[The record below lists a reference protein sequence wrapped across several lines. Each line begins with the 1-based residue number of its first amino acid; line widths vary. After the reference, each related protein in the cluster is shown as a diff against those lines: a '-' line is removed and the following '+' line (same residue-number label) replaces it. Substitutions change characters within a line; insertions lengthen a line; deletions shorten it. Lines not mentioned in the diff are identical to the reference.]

1 MAAGAGAGFPP
12 GVPAPTACWEFD
24 GEIGA
29 GPAPFPAQKGGG
41 IPPPAACVRIRCG
54 WAARPPPGEGSTAG
68 AGSPGGGGHG
78 RHLRVEV
85 SASEVAPGGCPRLH
99 LLELGE
105 EAFLRLRAE
114 QGIFVEFQAFLGH
127 LVSLL
132 QRCQEGGAGAGA
144 GAPGRPEMP
153 SCPCA
158 GPSLTATFEPAPGE
172 GEGEGTLAVFERGE
186 FKLMCHLALPM
197 RRAAAREVE
206 EVLSGRLS
214 EARGQ
219 CRMLSTRL
227 SRSEM
232 ALEAARTEGRRA
244 LAAARAD
251 GECAAQAL
259 AGEREARRAER
270 DEASRTA
277 EAEAAGLREAARRD
291 LEAVEA
297 RGSRAREEASA
308 ESARLQAVAEALRD
322 ERDASA
328 QREARLRQ
336 EADALRAEID
346 RLRQQA
352 LDAEE
357 AGVRE
362 RDYRQ
367 DAERTMQEAVRRA
380 GCAAAEAEKVGAEAA
395 LCAERLTGAQE
406 RARELEERAG
416 LAAAAEQRE
425 RDARAGAEAA
435 AAAAASRADAAEM
448 QAATWRSKSRL
459 RAAVCTKQ
467 EALLGER
474 EQAVVRLTARAE
486 AAETKVQTLARAAA
500 VERERAEDAGVHL
513 AEARQQL
520 EEDARAITWLNR
532 RLDAF
537 EAPLAQRRGASAAP
551 SPHRP
556 SFGGAT
562 IFRAL
567 AATPPDAPTTG
578 GGGRGAQ
585 APAGGPPGQDGA
597 STSAPK
603 RPQAPFKLIS
613 GTPRSVRVWAPLD
626 HPTGEEAKEQRTG
639 ELDSPSK

>member
-1 MAAGAGAGFPP
+1 MDAGASAGAGVPP
-12 GVPAPTACWEFD
+12 GSPAPAARWEFD

-29 GPAPFPAQKGGG
+29 GPAPFPAQGVGGL
-41 IPPPAACVRIRCG
+41 PPPAACVRVRCG
-54 WAARPPPGEGSTAG
+54 WAARPPPGGGSAAG
-68 AGSPGGGGHG
+68 AGRPGGGGHG
-78 RHLRVEV
+78 QSLRVEV
-85 SASEVAPGGCPRLH
+85 SASEAAPCGCPRLH

-105 EAFLRLRAE
+105 EAFLRLRTE

-132 QRCQEGGAGAGA
+132 QRCQEGSEGA
-144 GAPGRPEMP
+144 GAPRRPEVP
-153 SCPCA
+153 SRRC
-158 GPSLTATFEPAPGE
+158 GPGPPLTATFEPAPGE
-172 GEGEGTLAVFERGE
+172 GEEGTLAVFERGE

-197 RRAAAREVE
+197 WRAAAREVE
-206 EVLSGRLS
+206 EHLSGRLY

-227 SRSEM
+227 SRSEV

-244 LAAARAD
+244 LAAARGD

-270 DEASRTA
+270 NEASRA
-277 EAEAAGLREAARRD
+277 AKAEAAGLREAARRD

-297 RGSRAREEASA
+297 RGSRACEEARA
-308 ESARLQAVAEALRD
+308 ESARLQAVAEALRG

-336 EADALRAEID
+336 EADALRAEME

-352 LDAEE
+352 FNAEE

-362 RDYRQ
+362 RDCRQ
-367 DAERTMQEAVRRA
+367 DAERTAQEAVGRA
-380 GCAAAEAEKVGAEAA
+380 GRATAETEKIGAGAA
-395 LCAERLTGAQE
+395 LCAERLTAAQE
-406 RARELEERAG
+406 RGRELEERAG

-459 RAAVCTKQ
+459 RAAVCAKQ

-474 EQAVVRLTARAE
+474 DQALVRLAARAE
-486 AAETKVQTLARAAA
+486 AAEAKVQTLARAAA
-500 VERERAEDAGVHL
+500 VERGRAEEAGVHL

-537 EAPLAQRRGASAAP
+537 EAPLAQRRGAFAAL

-562 IFRAL
+562 VSGAL
-567 AATPPDAPTTG
+567 TATPPDALTTG
-578 GGGRGAQ
+578 GGAQGPGARRRPAGARGGLAARPE
-585 APAGGPPGQDGA
+585 APADA
-597 STSAPK
+597 
-603 RPQAPFKLIS
+603 F
-613 GTPRSVRVWAPLD
+613 
-626 HPTGEEAKEQRTG
+626 
-639 ELDSPSK
+639 